1 MSLPYRFSDAGG
13 ADEQAFLAVASY
25 FQGRVSSGT
34 DRPGRAPTPTNP
46 RTSRPSYRR
55 VRSNFLASASGSVT
69 STTSPLLRLR
79 LTPRLAPATGPL
91 PLKTGLFEDLPD
103 GVGAHF
109 GQPVRSLTQ
118 SPTQTRKRP
127 SSGAILLPIGFPAR
141 LRKDALP
148 LGCRVD
154 GLAATSV
161 AWLQGAKT
169 FPVETRYQPRDG
181 IP

>member
-69 STTSPLLRLR
+69 STPPPLLRLR
-79 LTPRLAPATGPL
+79 LTLPVSHQLRVLCHSKPA
-91 PLKTGLFEDLPD
+91 
-103 GVGAHF
+103 
-109 GQPVRSLTQ
+109 SL
-118 SPTQTRKRP
+118 R
-127 SSGAILLPIGFPAR
+127 
-141 LRKDALP
+141 
-148 LGCRVD
+148 
-154 GLAATSV
+154 
-161 AWLQGAKT
+161 T
-169 FPVETRYQPRDG
+169 FQMV
-181 IP
+181 